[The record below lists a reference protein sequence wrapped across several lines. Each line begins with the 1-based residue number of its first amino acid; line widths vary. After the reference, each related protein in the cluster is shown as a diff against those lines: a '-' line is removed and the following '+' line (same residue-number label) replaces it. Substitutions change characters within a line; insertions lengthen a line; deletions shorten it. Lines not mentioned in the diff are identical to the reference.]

1 MADIREKL
9 AEALA
14 EHYEI
19 AARRFADVL
28 LSLPGIAIVEL
39 PEDAACWT
47 IDDVCNVSVYRG
59 ELGIVLRPGEYGV
72 ELINVGP
79 DLVMAPAES
88 RQLAAALLAAAAAA
102 EAADHG

>member
-39 PEDAACWT
+39 PQMAGVNSLDNAVW
-47 IDDVCNVSVYRG
+47 YREPYTEQSFDG
-59 ELGIVLRPGEYGV
+59 EVVISDRVAIGVEHLRPF
-72 ELINVGP
+72 
-79 DLVMAPAES
+79 
-88 RQLAAALLAAAAAA
+88 AAALLAAAAAA
-102 EAADHG
+102 EAGDK

>member
-39 PEDAACWT
+39 PEPNYRYRNGDPTWRGDEWSIIGAGAGRIEIHATTKLTAA
-47 IDDVCNVSVYRG
+47 NAS
-59 ELGIVLRPGEYGV
+59 E
-72 ELINVGP
+72 
-79 DLVMAPAES
+79 
-88 RQLAAALLAAAAAA
+88 LAAALLAAAAAS
-102 EAADHG
+102 EAGDK